1 MEKIVSKDVFHNEI
15 RPNLKEQNKS
25 IVLCH
30 GVFDLV
36 HPGHIIHLE
45 QAKKMGDILVVSVTA
60 ARYVRKGP
68 GRPYFDDKMRMKFLS
83 AWRVLIMLCYLR
95 DIQ

>member
-45 QAKKMGDILVVSVTA
+45 QAKKWEI
-60 ARYVRKGP
+60 Y
-68 GRPYFDDKMRMKFLS
+68 
-83 AWRVLIMLCYLR
+83 
-95 DIQ
+95 